1 MKDSVIDFEQR
12 GKFSN
17 LEMQRGYSV
26 SKRIAYY
33 KYGGPEV
40 LRVEDEVVPEPGD
53 GELIVHNEVIGV
65 NPIDWKMIA
74 GAFRHQDPN
83 PFPGVPGWASVGT
96 VERVGSSL
104 HRFRSG
110 QKVIVGSRAGSYRE
124 RQLVNSRYVVALPSD
139 LPVDQAAGLP
149 SSAVAG
155 YSIIHQLGI
164 TANDVLLIH
173 GAAGSVGS
181 AAAQIAISEGATVI
195 GSASTKNHEFL
206 RSLGVIPVEYGPNL
220 VADVRNIAEPSAA
233 ADAVGG
239 QGPAEATR
247 ALLGSHPHPRTVTV
261 WGTRYSQAAGIP
273 GLRHPDDELERVVEY
288 ALDGTLTVRI
298 ADDYA
303 FEDARGALE
312 ASMTMHVPG
321 KILLRV

>member
-1 MKDSVIDFEQR
+1 M
-12 GKFSN
+12 
-17 LEMQRGYSV
+17 

-33 KYGGPEV
+33 EYGAPDV
-40 LRVEDEVVPEPGD
+40 LRIEEEVVPEPGQD
-53 GELIVHNEVIGV
+53 ELIVQNDVIGV

-74 GAFRHQDPN
+74 GAFRHQDPH

-96 VERVGSSL
+96 VEQVGAAVK
-104 HRFRSG
+104 HFQTG

-124 RQLVNSRYVVALPSD
+124 RQLVNSRYVIALPPD

-155 YSIIHQLGI
+155 YSIVYQLGI
-164 TANDVLLIH
+164 TADDVLLIH

-181 AAAQIAISEGATVI
+181 AAAQIAIAEGATVI
-195 GSASTKNHEFL
+195 GSASAKNHEVL
-206 RSLGVIPVEYGPNL
+206 RSLGVIPVEYGPN
-220 VADVRNIAEPSAA
+220 VVTDVRAVAEPTVV

-239 QGPAEATR
+239 QGPAEATT
-247 ALLGSHPHPRTVTV
+247 ALLGSHPRAVTV

-273 GLRHPDDELERVVEY
+273 GLRHPADELERVVEY
-288 ALDGTLTVRI
+288 ALDGALTIRI

-303 FEDARGALE
+303 FDDVKSALD
-312 ASMTMHVPG
+312 ASMTMHAPG
-321 KILLRV
+321 KILLRL